1 MPKIL
6 PTCKDGFE
14 LNRENGDCRC
24 TRKVE
29 KKTKTTKTTK
39 TRVVKRKTNK
49 KKISKSLNKSISYRS
64 KSVNREPSVNHSLK
78 FKDYIKRMK
87 KIKKTRINKAKKL
100 LNVYKEK
107 SKETSL
113 SINSPTQLLKAQ
125 KNYEELGIKAGDWMM
140 DPCYLLRNLKKK
152 LKVNKWTDNLLIK
165 LNNTIPYLD
174 KLPKEKSRNSRYS
187 YGNNVIEINQRIGAG
202 AYGQVCSA
210 SIIDNS
216 SKKSKPIVLKLIDPS
231 TDVLSV
237 FTEVII
243 QMELFCDMRGKFGTG
258 ARIPKMEFISR
269 YRDQY
274 IIGME
279 PLDGTFEKLYK
290 DKKITCREKVKSI
303 QSIAKFL
310 IPLQK
315 NYKFMH
321 RDFHASNIMYKKSGT
336 PGNETY
342 KMYIIDF
349 GMSTALINGQQIN
362 KITHIYRIPY
372 KFNPSHDLRLL
383 ITFLSTATNGP
394 CMYLFFAMLISTTSI
409 LRYKKINNTHMFH
422 HGLYDDAIETLDE
435 TFTPENIVK
444 LCDFLLGMSALEN
457 EKILVDDFNKLVKHI
472 CNKKVYKLSVTNP
485 KTIIENS
492 DLNLK
497 KSDFYE
503 WIKNLFPP
511 TIYYMNQIEKEY
523 SNLKIK
529 EAI

>member
-29 KKTKTTKTTK
+29 KKTKK
-39 TRVVKRKTNK
+39 RVVKRKTNK
-49 KKISKSLNKSISYRS
+49 KKISKSLTKSISNRS
-64 KSVNREPSVNHSLK
+64 KSVNREPSANHSLK

-87 KIKKTRINKAKKL
+87 KIKKTRINKAKKQ

-107 SKETSL
+107 SKEASL
-113 SINSPTQLLKAQ
+113 SINSPTHLLKAQ

-165 LNNTIPYLD
+165 LNTTIPYLD
-174 KLPKEKSRNSRYS
+174 RLPKEKSRNGRYS
-187 YGNNVIEINQRIGAG
+187 YGNSVIEINQRTG
-202 AYGQVCSA
+202 AYGQVY
-210 SIIDNS
+210 SITYS
-216 SKKSKPIVLKLIDPS
+216 SKKSKPIVIKLIDTS

-243 QMELFCDMRGKFGTG
+243 QMELFCDMRGKFSTG

-290 DKKITCREKVKSI
+290 DKNITCREKVKSI

-362 KITHIYRIPY
+362 EITPIYSKPY

-383 ITFLSTATNGP
+383 ITFLSTAIIGP

-409 LRYKKINNTHMFH
+409 LI
-422 HGLYDDAIETLDE
+422 
-435 TFTPENIVK
+435 
-444 LCDFLLGMSALEN
+444 
-457 EKILVDDFNKLVKHI
+457 
-472 CNKKVYKLSVTNP
+472 
-485 KTIIENS
+485 
-492 DLNLK
+492 
-497 KSDFYE
+497 
-503 WIKNLFPP
+503 
-511 TIYYMNQIEKEY
+511 
-523 SNLKIK
+523 
-529 EAI
+529 